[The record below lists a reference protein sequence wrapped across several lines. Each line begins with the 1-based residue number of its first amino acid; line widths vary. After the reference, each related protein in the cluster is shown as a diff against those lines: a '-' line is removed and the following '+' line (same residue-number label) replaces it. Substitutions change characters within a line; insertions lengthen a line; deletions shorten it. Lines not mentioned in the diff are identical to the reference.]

1 MDNLTHSLIG
11 AVVAEAAVR
20 CVPVLKSTLPATTR
34 RTLYFSLLVIGS
46 NFPDLDLLYT
56 GFGSARLDYLL
67 HHRGHTHTLIGA
79 VLAAAVLFGCA
90 LGWLRWRG
98 IATTSEDRQRL
109 GVLAL
114 LAPLLH
120 IAMDATNSYGVHPFW
135 PFDNRWYYGDSVF
148 IIEPL
153 FWVAAAPLLFL
164 LQSRLARGVMVA
176 VLLVAVALVFGSG
189 LVPPVLAAALVLL
202 MLMLLLVGWR
212 AAAPLAA
219 ACSLAAT
226 ASVVGMFVVAGN
238 MAERNIR
245 VQAASLFPRA
255 TLLDSVLT
263 PSPVNPFCWDVIAV
277 QLEQDAYTL
286 RKGTLS
292 LAPAWLPAASCPKPN
307 ANVQTTAT
315 LDAVGVA
322 NSSSLAWNGELAMSR
337 SDLQTLVTGNC
348 EAAALA
354 IFARALWILRDNDQW
369 LIGDL
374 RFDRE
379 PGTGMA
385 ELLLD
390 TSPVCP
396 ANIPPWTPPRS
407 DALG

>member
-20 CVPVLKSTLPATTR
+20 SVPVLKSALPANTR

-56 GFGSARLDYLL
+56 GFGGARLDYLL

-90 LGWLRWRG
+90 LGWLRWRRQ
-98 IATTSEDRQRL
+98 ATTAEDRQRL

-135 PFDNRWYYGDSVF
+135 PFDNRWFYGDSVF

-189 LVPPVLAAALVLL
+189 LVPLALAAALVLL
-202 MLMLLLVGWR
+202 LVLLLLVGWR
-212 AAAPLAA
+212 AAPAMAA

-226 ASVVGMFVVAGN
+226 VTVVGMFVVAGN
-238 MAERNIR
+238 MAASEIR
-245 VQAASLFPRA
+245 QQTAALFPRA
-255 TLLDSVLT
+255 ALLDSVLT
-263 PSPVNPFCWDVIAV
+263 PSPVNPFCWDIIAV

-286 RKGTLS
+286 RQGTLS
-292 LAPAWLPAASCPKPN
+292 LAPAWLPAARCPKPN
-307 ANVQTTAT
+307 ANAQTTAALT
-315 LDAVGVA
+315 AVNVA
-322 NSSSLAWNGELAMSR
+322 SSNSLAWKGELTMAQ
-337 SDLQTLVTGNC
+337 SDLQALVAGNC

-354 IFARALWILRDNDQW
+354 IFARALWVMRDDEQW

-390 TSPVCP
+390 NSPVCP

>member
-20 CVPVLKSTLPATTR
+20 CVPVLKSTLPATPR
-34 RTLYFSLLVIGS
+34 RTMYFSLLVIGS

-56 GFGSARLDYLL
+56 GFGGAQLDYLL

-98 IATTSEDRQRL
+98 LAATTEDRKRL
-109 GVLAL
+109 GALAL

-135 PFDNRWYYGDSVF
+135 PLDNRWFYGDSVF

-189 LVPPVLAAALVLL
+189 LVPPVLAGALVLL
-202 MLMLLLVGWR
+202 MVLLLLTGWR
-212 AAAPLAA
+212 AAPPLAA
-219 ACSLAAT
+219 ACSLVAVVT
-226 ASVVGMFVVAGN
+226 VVGMFVVAGN
-238 MAERNIR
+238 MAAREIR
-245 VQAASLFPRA
+245 QQTSALFPRA

-263 PSPVNPFCWDVIAV
+263 PSPVNPFC
-277 QLEQDAYTL
+277 
-286 RKGTLS
+286 
-292 LAPAWLPAASCPKPN
+292 
-307 ANVQTTAT
+307 
-315 LDAVGVA
+315 
-322 NSSSLAWNGELAMSR
+322 
-337 SDLQTLVTGNC
+337 
-348 EAAALA
+348 
-354 IFARALWILRDNDQW
+354 
-369 LIGDL
+369 
-374 RFDRE
+374 
-379 PGTGMA
+379 
-385 ELLLD
+385 
-390 TSPVCP
+390 
-396 ANIPPWTPPRS
+396 
-407 DALG
+407 